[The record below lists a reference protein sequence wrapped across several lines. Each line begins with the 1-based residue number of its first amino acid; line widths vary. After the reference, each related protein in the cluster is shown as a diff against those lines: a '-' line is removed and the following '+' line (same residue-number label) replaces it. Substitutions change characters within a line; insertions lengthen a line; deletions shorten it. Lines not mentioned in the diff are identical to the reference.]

1 MNAPVQHS
9 ILVIEDDSVLNRLL
23 LKTLV
28 RSGFDMH
35 GALTWAEARARID
48 EIAPDLVLLDMN
60 LPDARDFTPLTE
72 IVQTRPVIMLTA
84 YGSINLENSVA
95 HLICISEQQSQSFW
109 RLDGGQRVLQVG
121 TATLPDRSGI

>member
-48 EIAPDLVLLDMN
+48 EVAPDLVLLDMN

-72 IVQTRPVIMLTA
+72 IAQTRPVIMLTA
-84 YGSINLENSVA
+84 YGSINQAVEA
-95 HLICISEQQSQSFW
+95 M
-109 RLDGGQRVLQVG
+109 RLARWI
-121 TATLPDRSGI
+121 TSSSR